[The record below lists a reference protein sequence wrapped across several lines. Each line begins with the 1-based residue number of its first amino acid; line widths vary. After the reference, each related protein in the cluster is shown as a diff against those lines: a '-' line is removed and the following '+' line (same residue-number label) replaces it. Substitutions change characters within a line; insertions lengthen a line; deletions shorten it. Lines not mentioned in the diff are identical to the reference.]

1 MWLNIVPLFLILLR
15 MKNKKMVFA
24 EIEDEYEQSETY
36 RSKKN
41 FMVLQNLDSGA
52 RKNFTFLGLNLCC
65 LI

>member
-1 MWLNIVPLFLILLR
+1 MWLNIVA
-15 MKNKKMVFA
+15 VFV

>member
-1 MWLNIVPLFLILLR
+1 VVKYCGFILDFIEDEE
-15 MKNKKMVFA
+15 KKMVFA
-24 EIEDEYEQSETY
+24 EIEEEYEQSETY